1 MFEIWL
7 ASCGLALLAVAAVAW
22 RSRRLPAAARQE
34 NAAGGFRER
43 HRELLAEAD
52 AQGSSAEDVAALEEE
67 LALEAIDADSGDSA
81 GSGSERPALPALL
94 GGAALAAAA
103 MLGLYALWGEP
114 HAPLLADANA
124 LLAAGDAADT
134 AAVAQLQELLEG
146 RVAGNPEDVDS
157 WFFLAHLRLQQGEYE
172 AANRA
177 FAKLHEI
184 TGGGEQL
191 DLGWAQSSF
200 LAAGGFVDD
209 ATRAIVER
217 VLGRR
222 PEHPNMLELLSL
234 DAIRRAEFGAASA
247 FLERALRQPLAAS
260 RRVLLEETL
269 ALARA
274 RLSPDRPLIDVR
286 VDIAGEVPP
295 WLMVFARP
303 TGGGMPLAVVRRP
316 AGRTQTIILDDAAS
330 MNAALP
336 LSRGGE
342 VEVVVRATNTGMA
355 SASGAEAVS
364 EPLDP
369 SAQPRIALRLD
380 SGP

>member
-7 ASCGLALLAVAAVAW
+7 AASGLALLAVAAVAW
-22 RSRRLPAAARQE
+22 RSRRPPIGDQQEGAAE
-34 NAAGGFRER
+34 FRER

-52 AQGSSAEDVAALEEE
+52 SQGSSAEDVAALEEE
-67 LALEAIDADSGDSA
+67 LALEAIDAGGSDAASSGGES
-81 GSGSERPALPALL
+81 PPLLALL
-94 GGAALAAAA
+94 AGGAVAASV

-124 LLAAGDAADT
+124 LMAAGDAADT

-177 FAKLHEI
+177 FANLHEI

-260 RRVLLEETL
+260 RRALLEETL

-303 TGGGMPLAVVRRP
+303 SDGGMPLAVVRRP
-316 AGRTQTIILDDAAS
+316 AQRTQTIILDDAAS

-342 VEVVVRATNTGMA
+342 VEVVVRATDTGMA

-369 SAQPRIALRLD
+369 SAQPRIALRLG
-380 SGP
+380 SEP